1 MSSRLTALSRLLGRH
16 TAPRPLPR
24 KPADPRALCMVLG
37 CGNHHTTDT
46 HGWKTCGDHAPSV
59 VSA

>member
-1 MSSRLTALSRLLGRH
+1 MSSRLSILARLTGRH
-16 TAPRPLPR
+16 AAPQLTR

-37 CGNHHTTDT
+37 CGNHHTTDV